1 MNEAFGMM
9 DEGYFKPRTEILK
22 FINDL
27 LQLNVT
33 KIESLG
39 QGAVYCQIIDAMFP
53 GKVALS
59 KVNWKAKLEWEF
71 VNNLKVLQTAFTKI
85 GIKRVIEVEKLSK
98 CKYQDNLELI

>member
-39 QGAVYCQIIDAMFP
+39 QGAVYCQIVDAMFS

-71 VNNLKVLQTAFTKI
+71 VNNLKILQAAFAKI
-85 GIKRVIEVEKLSK
+85 GIKRVVEVEKLSK

>member
-39 QGAVYCQIIDAMFP
+39 QGAVYC
-53 GKVALS
+53 
-59 KVNWKAKLEWEF
+59 
-71 VNNLKVLQTAFTKI
+71 
-85 GIKRVIEVEKLSK
+85 
-98 CKYQDNLELI
+98 